1 MKLTSKVI
9 HQAPI
14 DFHAMVMIFLG
25 KIFTLRLRK
34 YSVIYLYLKLLFK
47 MLLACKD
54 INLAIFLKIIL
65 MYHEN
70 INIYI
75 YIYTHYKRK
84 LNLIFF

>member
-25 KIFTLRLRK
+25 KVFTSRLRK

-47 MLLACKD
+47 ILLACKD

-75 YIYTHYKRK
+75 YTHT
-84 LNLIFF
+84 L

>member
-9 HQAPI
+9 HRALI

-25 KIFTLRLRK
+25 NCFTLRLRK
-34 YSVIYLYLKLLFK
+34 YTVIYLYLKLLFK

-54 INLAIFLKIIL
+54 INLAIFFKIIL

-75 YIYTHYKRK
+75 YTHTIKK

>member
-9 HQAPI
+9 HRAPI

-25 KIFTLRLRK
+25 NCFTLRLRK
-34 YSVIYLYLKLLFK
+34 YTVIYIYLKLPFQ

-54 INLAIFLKIIL
+54 INLAIFCKIIL

-75 YIYTHYKRK
+75 YYKK
-84 LNLIFF
+84 N